1 VYLEIDETILK
12 SVVSSWGFFIFLPI
26 FKMQRQ
32 PSPAMKKKKK
42 KPSTRSRGHGQC
54 EMFLIT
60 LTRRDSF
67 SLLMLITAFNN

>member
-42 KPSTRSRGHGQC
+42 KTIHKEQGPWPMRNV
-54 EMFLIT
+54 
-60 LTRRDSF
+60 
-67 SLLMLITAFNN
+67 FNYLD

>member
-42 KPSTRSRGHGQC
+42 NLPQGAGAMANAKC
-54 EMFLIT
+54 F
-60 LTRRDSF
+60 
-67 SLLMLITAFNN
+67 